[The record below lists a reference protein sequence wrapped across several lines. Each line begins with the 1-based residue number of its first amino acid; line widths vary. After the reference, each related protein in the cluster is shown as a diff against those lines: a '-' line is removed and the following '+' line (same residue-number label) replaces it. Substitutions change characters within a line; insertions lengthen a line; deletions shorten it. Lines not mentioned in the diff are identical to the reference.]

1 MMRLSD
7 DALSTLLELRVSLVE
22 TGEVFWLPA
31 ELVRY
36 RGKAKS
42 RPCIVAACDGARAH
56 FVPGTSQRASGPALI
71 VEVGETRLVERTEFD
86 FSIAFP
92 VALHDVVARGRSAGV
107 LPAER
112 LSDLY
117 AAIDAS
123 KLIALKRLVAK

>member
-1 MMRLSD
+1 MVRLSD
-7 DALSTLLELRVSLVE
+7 DALSKLLELRVELIE

-31 ELVRY
+31 ELVCY

-56 FVPGTSQRASGPALI
+56 LVPGTSQRASGPALT
-71 VEVGETRLVERTEFD
+71 VEVGETRLMERTQFD

-92 VALHDVVARGRSAGV
+92 LALRDLAARGRSAGA

-112 LSDLY
+112 LSDLH

-123 KLIALKRLVAK
+123 NLIALKRLVAK